1 MPQLQY
7 SLHFPSIPSTNE
19 SEPTHVPVMAKS
31 KSTPSLFDSELL
43 PEERSRTF
51 AERFTP
57 APARPFTEK
66 VRPSRP
72 SLFDEVNDEQQIR
85 EEPLA
90 LPPPEVIEPVIASG
104 EKAKAKDI
112 LAAIWVL
119 QAIERER
126 RPATSSEKEI
136 LGRFPGFGA
145 VALSMFPNP
154 VTGEYKDSG
163 WKTFGEELRR
173 LLNADEYESA
183 RRTVFNAFYTSPTV
197 IKAMH
202 QALKRLGVPEDALVL
217 EPGCGT
223 GSFISL
229 APDSMR
235 FIGVE
240 QDSISGRIARARNPT
255 QDIRIQD
262 FQKTRLPELDAVI
275 GNVPFA
281 DVRLDYHGQ
290 KLALHD
296 FFIAK
301 SVDSLKPGGVLAL
314 VTSHYTL
321 DKLNGSV
328 REYLADRADFLGAI
342 RLPSDAFKREGT
354 SVVSDIVFMRKRSL
368 DEPPRHVD
376 EWLKAEPTEIEG
388 TTVPINRYFLNHPE
402 NVLGTYSS
410 KDSLYGSGYS
420 VISNGDMADQL
431 REAVGKL
438 PRFEQKA
445 EELPAKPVESVPRF
459 VPPPAEPHISE
470 GSFFVHDS
478 RIHQMVDGQT
488 VPVVYGGS
496 ELWAHGGLVGRRM
509 GALIG
514 LRDLAR
520 RVLQSQNEGWPAEA
534 RVDARRKLNLA
545 YESFKSAFGPINK
558 TTVSESKDG
567 TQIRRMPN
575 IVKFRE
581 DPDAMLVMALEE
593 YDEATGDAKKAPIMQ
608 RDVVGKTPP
617 ITSVSS
623 AEEGLLVSLD
633 QKGAVDL
640 PFISQLYGK
649 AEAAVISELG
659 ELIFHDPETKTW
671 ETADAYLSGN
681 VRAKLVVAEKAGI
694 ERNIEALKA
703 VQPEDVLPGDIDANL
718 GAPWVPVTDVQAFAT
733 ELFRVEPDSITIGHL
748 AKDAVWSVEGDY
760 SAERSVAVTADY
772 GTSRASGIWLLGLAL
787 NMKSPV
793 IYDPDPS
800 DPDKRVVNQDATLAA
815 KEKQRAIKEQFKS
828 WVFTDPDRT
837 ERLVRLYN
845 DNFNNLRP
853 RQFDGSH
860 LDFPGMSQALALRQH
875 QKDAVWRIMSGG
887 NTLLAHA
894 VGAGK
899 TGACSAGAMKLKQ
912 AGLAKKSLI
921 AVPNHLLE
929 QFAREFQQFY
939 PNAKLLV
946 ASKDDFTKERRKFLT
961 AKIASGTGMR

>member
-1 MPQLQY
+1 M
-7 SLHFPSIPSTNE
+7 
-19 SEPTHVPVMAKS
+19 
-31 KSTPSLFDSELL
+31 
-43 PEERSRTF
+43 
-51 AERFTP
+51 
-57 APARPFTEK
+57 
-66 VRPSRP
+66 
-72 SLFDEVNDEQQIR
+72 NDEQQIR